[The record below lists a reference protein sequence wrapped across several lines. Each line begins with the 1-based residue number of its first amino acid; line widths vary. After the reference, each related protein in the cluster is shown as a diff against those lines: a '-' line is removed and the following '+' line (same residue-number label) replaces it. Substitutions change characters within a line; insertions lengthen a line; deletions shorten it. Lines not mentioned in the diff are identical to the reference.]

1 MSILMQV
8 ISVSAI
14 TLLLAVV
21 LYCAVIFADNYMHVI
36 VNESSK
42 AALGP
47 YGPNAYV
54 ARMIMRRG
62 LKRFIRS
69 WFGLARTSRETP
81 GIHGPIGSFLL
92 AVELLF
98 LPMAWCLGISCVV
111 YAVFLGGWNAV
122 GRVADSAVILET
134 RYPPVEVFI
143 FTAFW
148 GIFGYLGFFGY
159 ASKPDG
165 WAVFRML
172 PRYHRELDS
181 IDWRPR
187 LLSMQ
192 MSFHKVFL
200 HFVTPIYVGFLTLTF
215 AIRVQVP
222 GVRWSEFFLLVTG
235 GSILLIFA
243 VATRA
248 RRSFLKVGVLKSL
261 EDLLYVLDS
270 KKSSTPD
277 VRNWIYLPTTRR
289 NALYSIV
296 VNIEHMLE
304 KSPHSFIGDIAE
316 PRYLLFQ
323 AVAKELRAHISSLNS
338 LKSDLPE
345 HEERIVRLTYIAMI
359 ETSNYAVSQKL
370 NDAVKAFDA
379 EGTPRGDLEYPRR
392 SRFMERVEAM
402 TRVLDF
408 GDKIYQSSRPLIV
421 LAVAGVL
428 IALGYLGEETIL
440 RILGIE

>member
-1 MSILMQV
+1 
-8 ISVSAI
+8 
-14 TLLLAVV
+14 
-21 LYCAVIFADNYMHVI
+21 
-36 VNESSK
+36 
-42 AALGP
+42 
-47 YGPNAYV
+47 
-54 ARMIMRRG
+54 
-62 LKRFIRS
+62 
-69 WFGLARTSRETP
+69 
-81 GIHGPIGSFLL
+81 
-92 AVELLF
+92 
-98 LPMAWCLGISCVV
+98 
-111 YAVFLGGWNAV
+111 
-122 GRVADSAVILET
+122 
-134 RYPPVEVFI
+134 
-143 FTAFW
+143 
-148 GIFGYLGFFGY
+148 
-159 ASKPDG
+159 
-165 WAVFRML
+165 
-172 PRYHRELDS
+172 
-181 IDWRPR
+181 
-187 LLSMQ
+187 

-277 VRNWIYLPTTRR
+277 VRNWIYLP
-289 NALYSIV
+289 IV